1 MKILAWIFGIIFGIS
16 GFSLLIS
23 GELLSSVIAL
33 AIAFLL
39 IRYGLKKKP
48 VEKQARNMQGETE
61 YKGPITINAKPT
73 KRFTKQIAS
82 GVSVAGISHRKE
94 VVKQLIKGSGRKIIL
109 EKEPDNA
116 YDKNAIK
123 VIGRWIDEQGNEM
136 KNYG

>member
-1 MKILAWIFGIIFGIS
+1 
-16 GFSLLIS
+16 
-23 GELLSSVIAL
+23 
-33 AIAFLL
+33 
-39 IRYGLKKKP
+39 
-48 VEKQARNMQGETE
+48 MQGETE

-136 KNYG
+136 KQLVGYVPKEIAKKIAEKYSDNDILGCLLVIYQPKENKNAGMVFDIYAAPTEEKE